1 MHTRAPRPASH
12 ARSGLSLPSGS
23 DSLHPCSGEE
33 TNTGHCHV
41 RNQLL
46 PLAEAPAPAKSKVPK
61 EGPTSIP
68 PQDNQP
74 IVVLFSAVSPR
85 TLPEHCVLLSGMPQ
99 SCRDTSRA
107 GRRQQARQE
116 HSHISDGTAPIH
128 CPLPPPSY
136 LLPFQLQDAET
147 PQKLIQATFRGQR
160 GAGG

>member
-1 MHTRAPRPASH
+1 MPPDLPAMPGLGSACPVEAIAFILAQERRQTQGTAMSGISSCLWQRLQLQLRARC
-12 ARSGLSLPSGS
+12 GW
-23 DSLHPCSGEE
+23 
-33 TNTGHCHV
+33 
-41 RNQLL
+41 
-46 PLAEAPAPAKSKVPK
+46 PK
-61 EGPTSIP
+61 EGPASIP

-99 SCRDTSRA
+99 SCRDASRA
-107 GRRQQARQE
+107 GRRQQARQEE

-136 LLPFQLQDAET
+136 LLPFPLQDAES